1 MSEVKHRLRVG
12 PDLLAAMLVVVP
24 SSLLVA
30 IWLAPR
36 AAIPA
41 EIPPLSLDA
50 AEARASIAQEHRVA
64 AHAPTD
70 DDARRR
76 RELYEAQ
83 NLASIHGEPAER
95 GEARRAELREVLDRM
110 IDAHGEA
117 VVEVVRAEDVER
129 MIPALAG
136 EGDDTSRAALLGDF
150 REALER
156 WGAIAGERRVA
167 PDLVVRALYA
177 ARWNAVHGRPL
188 TEGLDEVRLRAYHG
202 WLALHG
208 DAADENLRLA
218 ALDAYERAG
227 GANADEARGVLAW
240 RAGDAEAAALA
251 FTRGHERTGD
261 LRLRNHA
268 LAAAM
273 RAAGPGDP

>member
-1 MSEVKHRLRVG
+1 
-12 PDLLAAMLVVVP
+12 MLVVVP
-24 SSLLVA
+24 SSLLAA
-30 IWLAPR
+30 IWLSPR

-41 EIPPLSLDA
+41 EIPPLAIDVA
-50 AEARASIAQEHRVA
+50 DARASIEHEHRLA
-64 AHAPTD
+64 ARPPTD

-76 RELYEAQ
+76 RALYEEQ
-83 NLASIHGEPAER
+83 NVASIHGEPAER
-95 GEARRAELREVLDRM
+95 GEARRAELRDVLDRM
-110 IDAHGEA
+110 IDAHGDA
-117 VVEVVRAEDVER
+117 VVDVLRAEDVER

-136 EGDDTSRAALLGDF
+136 EGDDTARAATLGDF
-150 REALER
+150 PEALER
-156 WGAIAGERRVA
+156 WGAIADGRRVA

-188 TEGLDEVRLRAYHG
+188 TDGLDDARLRAYHG

-208 DAADENLRLA
+208 DAADERLRLA

-227 GANADEARGVLAW
+227 GAHADEARGVLAW
-240 RAGDAEAAALA
+240 RAGDAEGAALA
-251 FTRGHERTGD
+251 FTHGHERTGD

-273 RAAGPGDP
+273 RAAGPGEP